1 MRKRAAIADKF
12 VDTAKV
18 FKKLNNFNG
27 IMQSV
32 SAMEG
37 AAVHRLSKTF
47 DVSNGLLLCLYV
59 CNHPLLLS
67 DLFMARAEGETQE

>member
-12 VDTAKV
+12 VDAAKV

-27 IMQSV
+27 IMQIV

-47 DVSNGLLLCLYV
+47 DVS
-59 CNHPLLLS
+59 S
-67 DLFMARAEGETQE
+67 KEDLK